1 MKATKNAEKTRTL
14 RGRPRKDR
22 QEAGRS
28 LRDLPASDEAQAKRK
43 AKKVTESTPYK
54 VVPMGKHHTIY
65 EPVLQWERDDL
76 LDKLWKAQKQQES
89 WNDVDKYSFTYHNRH
104 AYVNGRNTHTRNM
117 MKVFNDYI
125 EGLKKRLL
133 SLDERISPIDGRQTL
148 PHRNHTGH

>member
-1 MKATKNAEKTRTL
+1 MKQSTHAQETRKV
-14 RGRPRKDR
+14 RSRCNEDR

-28 LRDLPASDEAQAKRK
+28 LRHLPSGNEAQAK
-43 AKKVTESTPYK
+43 AKRKVTESTPRN
-54 VVPMGKHHTIY
+54 VVLMGKHHTIH

-89 WNDVDKYSFTYHNRH
+89 WNDVDKYAFTYQSRH

-117 MKVFNDYI
+117 MKLFNDYI

-133 SLDERISPIDGRQTL
+133 SLDERISPITDGR
-148 PHRNHTGH
+148 